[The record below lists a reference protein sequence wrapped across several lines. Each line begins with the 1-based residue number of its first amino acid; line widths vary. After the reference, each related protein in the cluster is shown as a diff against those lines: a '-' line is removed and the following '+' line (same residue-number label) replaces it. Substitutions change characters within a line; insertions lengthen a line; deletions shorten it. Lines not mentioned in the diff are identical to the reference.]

1 MTSKESALQQLMQDE
16 GYTLGTTNLTLHLL
30 GDKKEA
36 LDELILFISDEHP
49 NEEDFIEQLSE
60 VCEKVEIEF

>member
-1 MTSKESALQQLMQDE
+1 MQDE

-60 VCEKVEIEF
+60 VCEKVGIEF

>member
-1 MTSKESALQQLMQDE
+1 MTNKESALLQLMQDE

-49 NEEDFIEQLSE
+49 NEEDFIGRLSE
-60 VCEKVEIEF
+60 VCEKVGIEF